1 MICNKCGENI
11 SEEQSFCS
19 KCGNKV
25 SMSKERRVKNSDL
38 SIISAVAGI
47 ANSVFF
53 ALILLLVDKNV
64 ISDDF
69 TGIMLLCVSAVIFIA
84 TLTMVIIDLRKG
96 NRKKQLSIFSI
107 GIQALVLIIGL
118 KLFI

>member
-25 SMSKERRVKNSDL
+25 RILKEPRVNNSDL
-38 SIISAVAGI
+38 SIVSAIAGI

-53 ALILLLVDKNV
+53 SLILLLVDKEV
-64 ISDDF
+64 ISNYF
-69 TGIMLLCVSAVIFIA
+69 TAIMLLCASAVIFIA